1 MESYQDIR
9 LLPDPEFGTELL
21 MAALFA
27 KLHRALGQHANGQ
40 IGVSFPRAGK
50 TPGDML
56 RLHGSSLV
64 LAALNQ
70 QPWRKGVNDHIES
83 SEIKAIPGDVKYRTV
98 SRVQVKSNAERLRR
112 RSVKKGWLTEEQA
125 LERIP
130 DSQSKCCNLPFIALK
145 SLSTGESF
153 RLFIRQ
159 GELRD
164 SPVTGAFGSY
174 GLSSSTTIPWF

>member
-27 KLHRALGQHANGQ
+27 KLHRALGQHAAGL

-50 TPGDML
+50 TPGDTL
-56 RLHGSSLV
+56 RLHGAAEA

-70 QPWRKGVNDHIES
+70 HPWRKGVNDHIES
-83 SEIKAIPGDVKYRTV
+83 SEIKAVPSGAKYRTV
-98 SRVQVKSNAERLRR
+98 SRVQIKSNAERLRR

-130 DSQSKCCNLPFIALK
+130 DGQEKSCNLPFIPVK

-164 SPVTGAFGSY
+164 SPTAGSFGSY
-174 GLSSSTTIPWF
+174 GLSASTTVPWF

>member
-27 KLHRALGQHANGQ
+27 KLHRVLGQYAAGQ
-40 IGVSFPRAGK
+40 IGISFPRAAQ
-50 TPGDML
+50 TPGDTL
-56 RLHGSSLV
+56 RLHGNDQALM
-64 LAALNQ
+64 ALNQ
-70 QPWRKGVNDHIES
+70 QPWRKGLNDHIAS
-83 SEIKAIPGDVKYRTV
+83 DEIKPVPPDVKYRTV

-112 RSVKKGWLTEEQA
+112 RAVKKGWLTEEQA
-125 LERIP
+125 LERIS
-130 DSQSKCCNLPFIALK
+130 DRQSKRCNLPFIAVK

-153 RLFIRQ
+153 RLFILQ

-164 SPVTGAFGSY
+164 SPSAGIFSSY
-174 GLSSSTTIPWF
+174 GLSASTTIPWF